1 MMHRLL
7 AQWGNRVH
15 CDLSLATFVRRPVY
29 GYGSGK
35 SGLGRRRPKAPFGVL
50 AHPVTTAG
58 PCSVKRARK
67 THNKQK
73 SKFDAGIIG
82 NGSAR
87 ASWM

>member
-1 MMHRLL
+1 V
-7 AQWGNRVH
+7 Q
-15 CDLSLATFVRRPVY
+15 
-29 GYGSGK
+29 
-35 SGLGRRRPKAPFGVL
+35 

-58 PCSVKRARK
+58 PYSVKRARK